1 MVCNGSY
8 SVKQIAE
15 RYGVNV
21 TKVGQ
26 WIANGQLRGINIALR
41 PGRRPRWRIL
51 AADLAAFEAARSA
64 TPPPPPMRRRR
75 RADPEV
81 IQFF

>member
-1 MVCNGSY
+1 MVSNGSFT
-8 SVKQIAE
+8 VKQIAE

-21 TKVGQ
+21 TKVGD
-26 WIANGQLRGINIALR
+26 WIATGQLRGINIALH

-64 TPPPPPMRRRR
+64 SPPTPVTLRRR
-75 RADPEV
+75 RADPQV